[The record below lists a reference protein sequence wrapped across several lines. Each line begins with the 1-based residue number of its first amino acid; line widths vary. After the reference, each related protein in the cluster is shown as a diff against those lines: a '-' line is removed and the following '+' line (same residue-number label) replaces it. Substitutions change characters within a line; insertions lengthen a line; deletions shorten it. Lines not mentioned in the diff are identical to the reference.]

1 MAASKSREGSTGL
14 QPCKPRDGIVL
25 AGYPFFRHTNPGSA
39 GTRIPGQHTAS
50 KPGFVRSVGNGPC
63 VCVLGTLC
71 GHKEVVHDTTM
82 RASSTTFEARAVD
95 NQIQLT
101 ISQYFMACAN
111 IAPRPPPPYPR
122 DSLRSAPTSSQ
133 FHPHS
138 ILPYPAAPY
147 CAAGSSPPWLEPPE
161 ERQQPRSLDAARK
174 EQASRS
180 RQHRLHSRSCPLP
193 LPQQC

>member
-1 MAASKSREGSTGL
+1 MHVRLYSSLSWTLVVSFFTTVLFHHAKHHDITTVIIWQGMAASKSREGSTGL

-101 ISQYFMACAN
+101 ISQYL
-111 IAPRPPPPYPR
+111 
-122 DSLRSAPTSSQ
+122 SLI
-133 FHPHS
+133 H
-138 ILPYPAAPY
+138 I
-147 CAAGSSPPWLEPPE
+147 
-161 ERQQPRSLDAARK
+161 
-174 EQASRS
+174 
-180 RQHRLHSRSCPLP
+180 
-193 LPQQC
+193 